1 MPDLKPC
8 PFCVG
13 EIEERGGQ
21 CNYGKKIMTLDLKCK
36 ECGTVFKFK
45 TKWQVNPYTEAIE
58 SWTRRA
64 GEEGEHEVD

>member
-45 TKWQVNPYTEAIE
+45 TKWQVNPYPDAIE
-58 SWTRRA
+58 SWNRRA
-64 GEEGEHEVD
+64 VEEGEHEVD

>member
-58 SWTRRA
+58 SWNRRA